1 MTSSSSST
9 RGALPIRPSPDP
21 PLLWLPL
28 EAAATHDPPPVDS
41 ANPFP
46 APVDS
51 TNPFPAPLRPRIL
64 VAEDDPGVMGVAA
77 LVLHLSG
84 FEVTTAEDGE
94 AAWRIYLEQGCDLL
108 LTDHNMPRLS
118 GLELIARVRTHGDPL
133 PVILTSGLLDPSD
146 IPYPL
151 CSQIDAVLAKPF
163 STQVL
168 VDTVRR
174 CLRSVAT

>member
-1 MTSSSSST
+1 MTPSSSSA
-9 RGALPIRPSPDP
+9 RGAPPTRPAPDP

-41 ANPFP
+41 A
-46 APVDS
+46 
-51 TNPFPAPLRPRIL
+51 NPFPAPLRPRIL